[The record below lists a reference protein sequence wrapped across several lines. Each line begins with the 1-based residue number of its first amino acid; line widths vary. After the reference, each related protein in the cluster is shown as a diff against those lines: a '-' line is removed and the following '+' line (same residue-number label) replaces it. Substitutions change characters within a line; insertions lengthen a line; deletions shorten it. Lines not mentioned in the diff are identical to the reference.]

1 MEKKT
6 RSVVWKVFLA
16 VVAVSVVGIG
26 TALVQG
32 NKIFDPGS
40 AADKEFVWAA
50 PTSGSPV
57 QHYVAEVLVNE
68 KDTVYFE
75 SIPDESTLLEVTFG
89 NKYRMRVAGVDAAGV
104 QGPWSEWSDPYAP
117 ELPPPGF

>member
-6 RSVVWKVFLA
+6 RSVVWKVLL
-16 VVAVSVVGIG
+16 VVAALSIVGIG

-32 NKIFDPGS
+32 NKIFDPGN
-40 AADKEFVWAA
+40 AADKEFEWTA
-50 PTSGSPV
+50 PTSGTPV
-57 QHYVAEVLVNE
+57 HHYVAEVLVNE
-68 KDTVYFE
+68 KDTLYFD
-75 SIPDESTLLEVTFG
+75 SIPNEATLLEATYG

-104 QGPWSEWSDPYAP
+104 QGPWSEWSNPYAP